1 MEIKTWR
8 IKAKYKR
15 QRRYYYVYKEVR
27 DISLENALEKFFSE
41 IGRVG
46 IKRMDLI
53 IEEIKEIKPEE
64 INNPKLRSIALGDV
78 NAIIVE

>member
-1 MEIKTWR
+1 MEVKTWR

-27 DISLENALEKFFSE
+27 DTTLENALEKFFSE
-41 IGRVG
+41 VGRVG

-53 IEEIKEIKPEE
+53 IEEIKEIKPDE

-78 NAIIVE
+78 NAIVVE